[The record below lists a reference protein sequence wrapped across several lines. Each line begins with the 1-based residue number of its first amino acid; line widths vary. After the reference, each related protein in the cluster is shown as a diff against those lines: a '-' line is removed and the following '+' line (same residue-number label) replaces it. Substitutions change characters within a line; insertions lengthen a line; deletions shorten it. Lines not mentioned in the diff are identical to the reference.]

1 MTQHL
6 QKWCQQNGY
15 DDITIVCDTEWY
27 YDHGKTEIA
36 YTMGHDPMIEST
48 FNEYCKRCGLL
59 DDFDPFILSFFHE
72 LGHYETFDIVEDDE
86 YENDYFCKVAL
97 DMKETRS
104 REDYFAY
111 YDLNMEWIA
120 TAWAVKYIQLHIDD
134 VRTLE
139 REVDIIRYWEKSLV
153 GA

>member
-1 MTQHL
+1 M
-6 QKWCQQNGY
+6 
-15 DDITIVCDTEWY
+15 V
-27 YDHGKTEIA
+27 
-36 YTMGHDPMIEST
+36 EST

-111 YDLNMEWIA
+111 YE
-120 TAWAVKYIQLHIDD
+120 YG
-134 VRTLE
+134 
-139 REVDIIRYWEKSLV
+139 VDCYGLGGQVYSTSYRRCSHS
-153 GA
+153 